1 MNDSLAFGKIVMT
14 DASCRLGGHSYAGIP
29 TLVWPEGIDVP
40 VSDWFRKIVVK
51 DGIAL
56 SSASQYAEILRVF
69 MRFCRK
75 LRRDWTSV
83 DDNLLVNWREQM
95 IRAKKLGPARVNTCL
110 KTIFAFYRWAEE
122 SRYLS
127 YRVGIYDRT
136 ALPPELSEMT
146 FAISARQV
154 FRKSQRGRV
163 FGSWTTP
170 LTVSEPSTS
179 EGKRN
184 TPNEDQ
190 IRKLHEFAVEREN
203 GARDSLLL
211 SWFEETG
218 GRRSEV
224 LRVCKSQ
231 LPDATEV
238 AALIEED
245 RPCVVQVLR
254 KGRRMGQLSPM
265 PDLLLRTLD
274 YLENERR
281 EVVDRCR
288 KKFVGYSEPEE
299 VFISS
304 KTGMPLHPDSVTS
317 LGAKLFQKAGIS
329 NANVHR
335 LRARFAVRTVEGLID
350 AMGDVGISLGADSSW
365 KETIL
370 QKASER
376 MGQSSP
382 ESLRPYL
389 NYVLNRRLQASD
401 AHSTMNRASRV
412 RELERRE
419 IILLK
424 RLEREQQIYRAS
436 VLIRSGKA
444 EEALDM
450 LEKAKKELEEI

>member
-1 MNDSLAFGKIVMT
+1 
-14 DASCRLGGHSYAGIP
+14 
-29 TLVWPEGIDVP
+29 
-40 VSDWFRKIVVK
+40 
-51 DGIAL
+51 
-56 SSASQYAEILRVF
+56 
-69 MRFCRK
+69 
-75 LRRDWTSV
+75 
-83 DDNLLVNWREQM
+83 
-95 IRAKKLGPARVNTCL
+95 
-110 KTIFAFYRWAEE
+110 
-122 SRYLS
+122 
-127 YRVGIYDRT
+127 
-136 ALPPELSEMT
+136 
-146 FAISARQV
+146 
-154 FRKSQRGRV
+154 
-163 FGSWTTP
+163 
-170 LTVSEPSTS
+170 
-179 EGKRN
+179 
-184 TPNEDQ
+184 
-190 IRKLHEFAVEREN
+190 
-203 GARDSLLL
+203 
-211 SWFEETG
+211 
-218 GRRSEV
+218 
-224 LRVCKSQ
+224 
-231 LPDATEV
+231 
-238 AALIEED
+238 
-245 RPCVVQVLR
+245 VVQVLR